1 MVSGDAWVLLDA
13 DPEHGLGPALAWAL
27 RRGAGRVNVL
37 AERATSQ
44 LARRALRFSMPIDVW
59 HVDGRALIPAV
70 AFAPDAPP
78 PARPEHLAL
87 GGLITEAGA
96 DVAVE
101 HGIVTGEVRGL
112 EVCRV
117 VDRPDDGDVV
127 VEVGIGR
134 HDREAFAMLH
144 GHVPTVDAL
153 ADVVRQV
160 GAHRVVG
167 APPHPLNLLARE
179 RFLRWRLVAEPSLA
193 GVDRVTPVEPI
204 TPRRTV
210 AESVPCA
217 AIADEGSQTPFDLV
231 VTAGVDLDAVA
242 YAADVQRDD
251 RPTRLVLPANDL
263 LAITRDLAGL
273 LTVPIELLT
282 VD

>member
-1 MVSGDAWVLLDA
+1 
-13 DPEHGLGPALAWAL
+13 
-27 RRGAGRVNVL
+27 
-37 AERATSQ
+37 
-44 LARRALRFSMPIDVW
+44 
-59 HVDGRALIPAV
+59 
-70 AFAPDAPP
+70 
-78 PARPEHLAL
+78 
-87 GGLITEAGA
+87 
-96 DVAVE
+96 
-101 HGIVTGEVRGL
+101 
-112 EVCRV
+112 
-117 VDRPDDGDVV
+117 
-127 VEVGIGR
+127 
-134 HDREAFAMLH
+134 MLH

-179 RFLRWRLVAEPSLA
+179 RFLRWRLVAEPSLV

-231 VTAGVDLDAVA
+231 VTVGVDLDAVA

-273 LTVPIELLT
+273 LAVPIELLT